1 MDCQCRLNRVRDIRF
16 SEGWISPV
24 VAGVPLRV
32 ITLDYTG
39 DDSLSLILQHL
50 SFIAMH
56 RMSECGKTEHN
67 KGKIEHNENKVDS
80 M

>member
-1 MDCQCRLNRVRDIRF
+1 MDIPCRRRC
-16 SEGWISPV
+16 
-24 VAGVPLRV
+24 ALRV

-39 DDSLSLILQHL
+39 DDSLSLILHHL